1 MKKFLLLLTSVCLFM
16 VSCQTDTTTDNTI
29 GIGNGEE
36 GTTLAVSLAETR
48 TTLGG
53 KVGTSYPVYWSE
65 GDQLVVN
72 GYLSDEVQIDED
84 NRASALFTFKKAELN
99 HPYYI
104 TYPYCAS
111 TTDSQPVVEF
121 QSEQT
126 YAEGTFAAGYAPM
139 CGYTKNRGDKIVL
152 SHLAAT
158 LRIPIKTSYDGVVL
172 EKVVITSSNK
182 IAGEFAVDCENA
194 TISAT
199 EGCSN
204 IVTYTL
210 PANFALSTSTARD
223 LFITLPAIHIGT
235 CTIEFVEAS
244 GKKMVANWAPN
255 APLSKGIVREFKP
268 ITYKEQ
274 ASVSLE
280 MLPVEEDEF
289 TIYYKNLS
297 GYVRYSDG
305 SPIANVAVS
314 DGFQVVTTDE
324 NGYYELSGVTR
335 DAWYIFC
342 SLPSDVKVPIDEY
355 GRPCYFQK
363 YEANKR
369 EYNFAFK
376 KLQGGVEKEFALL
389 LLADTQVGAS
399 ASIERFKA
407 QASPEIKNYSQSV
420 GIPCYGITLGD
431 VVYSPSTKNNEHLFN
446 EMRDALSAEV
456 TGIPIFSCF
465 GNHDNCYFSTIKPAF
480 PDERSSTFNLKIQR
494 VFEECFGPI
503 NYSFNRG
510 DVHIVSMRN
519 MLWKTNVSAAGDN
532 TSTAFS
538 EEQYNWLEQDLACVS
553 KDKTVILCVHIPI
566 FNKGKTYESCKFL
579 DETLTLLDQFDEQYV
594 MSGHL
599 HFRECYDHVKKGT
612 GHKVFEQSW
621 SSAHGTGYGDNANLN
636 CDGAPSGYGV
646 IKFENGKMAK
656 SIHKGYPYGM
666 NSEDYQIR
674 LHRGG
679 DITGAAIPEGD
690 ANKNGTK
697 GYYQFPYDSNTILA
711 NIFSSDPWW
720 TVEVWLYTKSNGNRI
735 YKIGT
740 MSSLNSYN
748 NKPTWEELIGSFT
761 YDDPKRAPADTESGR
776 DYWTTGVVCGHLGNT
791 HSNRFHECHTMWK
804 YQLSSTY
811 ADSDIMVVA
820 KDRWG
825 NEYTQTEFQVGTD
838 MGYAV
843 YDEQYNPK

>member
-16 VSCQTDTTTDNTI
+16 VSCQTDTTTDNII
-29 GIGNGEE
+29 GVGNGEE

-182 IAGEFAVDCENA
+182 ISGEFAVDCENA

-274 ASVSLE
+274 ASVNLE

-342 SLPSDVKVPIDEY
+342 SLPSDVKVPIDEH
-355 GRPCYFQK
+355 GRPCYFKK
-363 YEANKR
+363 YEAN
-369 EYNFAFK
+369 
-376 KLQGGVEKEFALL
+376 V
-389 LLADTQVGAS
+389 
-399 ASIERFKA
+399 
-407 QASPEIKNYSQSV
+407 KNY
-420 GIPCYGITLGD
+420 D
-431 VVYSPSTKNNEHLFN
+431 
-446 EMRDALSAEV
+446 
-456 TGIPIFSCF
+456 FS
-465 GNHDNCYFSTIKPAF
+465 
-480 PDERSSTFNLKIQR
+480 
-494 VFEECFGPI
+494 FEKLP
-503 NYSFNRG
+503 
-510 DVHIVSMRN
+510 
-519 MLWKTNVSAAGDN
+519 
-532 TSTAFS
+532 
-538 EEQYNWLEQDLACVS
+538 
-553 KDKTVILCVHIPI
+553 
-566 FNKGKTYESCKFL
+566 
-579 DETLTLLDQFDEQYV
+579 
-594 MSGHL
+594 
-599 HFRECYDHVKKGT
+599 
-612 GHKVFEQSW
+612 
-621 SSAHGTGYGDNANLN
+621 
-636 CDGAPSGYGV
+636 
-646 IKFENGKMAK
+646 
-656 SIHKGYPYGM
+656 
-666 NSEDYQIR
+666 
-674 LHRGG
+674 GG
-679 DITGAAIPEGD
+679 PEG
-690 ANKNGTK
+690 
-697 GYYQFPYDSNTILA
+697 
-711 NIFSSDPWW
+711 
-720 TVEVWLYTKSNGNRI
+720 
-735 YKIGT
+735 
-740 MSSLNSYN
+740 
-748 NKPTWEELIGSFT
+748 
-761 YDDPKRAPADTESGR
+761 
-776 DYWTTGVVCGHLGNT
+776 
-791 HSNRFHECHTMWK
+791 
-804 YQLSSTY
+804 
-811 ADSDIMVVA
+811 
-820 KDRWG
+820 
-825 NEYTQTEFQVGTD
+825 
-838 MGYAV
+838 
-843 YDEQYNPK
+843 